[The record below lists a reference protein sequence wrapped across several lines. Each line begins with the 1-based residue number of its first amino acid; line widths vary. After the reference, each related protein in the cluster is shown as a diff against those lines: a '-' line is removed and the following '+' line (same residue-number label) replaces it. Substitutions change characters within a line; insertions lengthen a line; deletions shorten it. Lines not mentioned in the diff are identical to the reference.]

1 MRDKKIISFKEFYL
15 REDHHTGYF
24 PTFKAGYEG
33 IKKHGPGIVKGGAK
47 LGAKGI
53 AGAAKGIAGGTKGLA
68 KGAVGAARGTKRGFD
83 KIARGLTNFGK
94 SMAPEYKNQFS
105 ARDKPAGNTLADSK
119 TTQEAATT
127 IAKWRDK
134 NITKKD
140 GTPAEAKT
148 LKDFMMSGALN
159 VPADV
164 FKSQNTT
171 GLIQAFEDDYK
182 KRGGKIEAGVK
193 PPYLKYFKMSPGTG
207 MPVNLKLGQVL
218 PLMVLMDGGNVTGIV
233 DGKYTKEGQA
243 WPKVFARP
251 GHYANQFVDSM
262 KRYFDTGYN
271 ADRSVQMAQKNF
283 NQDGINILRKNRYLP
298 WESL

>member
-1 MRDKKIISFKEFYL
+1 MCIRD
-15 REDHHTGYF
+15 R
-24 PTFKAGYEG
+24 
-33 IKKHGPGIVKGGAK
+33 
-47 LGAKGI
+47 
-53 AGAAKGIAGGTKGLA
+53 AGGTKGLA

-105 ARDKPAGNTLADSK
+105 AGAKPAGNTLADSK
-119 TTQEAATT
+119 TSQEAATT

-134 NITKKD
+134 HITKKD

-148 LKDFMMSGALN
+148 LKDFIMSGAVN

-164 FKSQNTT
+164 FKSQNAD
-171 GLIQAFEDDYK
+171 GLIQAFEEDYK

-207 MPVNLKLGQVL
+207 LPVNLKLGQEL
-218 PLMVLMDGGNVTGIV
+218 PLMVLMDGGTVTGIV
-233 DGKYTKEGQA
+233 DGKYTREGQA

-251 GHYANQFVDSM
+251 GHCANQFVDSM

-283 NQDGINILRKNRYLP
+283 NQDGICLLYTSPSPRDRQKSRMP
-298 WESL
+298 SSA

>member
-105 ARDKPAGNTLADSK
+105 AGAKPAGNTLADSK

-134 NITKKD
+134 HITKKD

-148 LKDFMMSGALN
+148 LKDFIVKGPTAQELLAAKQALIGSFPFSFASN
-159 VPADV
+159 EGILSA
-164 FKSQNTT
+164 
-171 GLIQAFEDDYK
+171 IE
-182 KRGGKIEAGVK
+182 KIGFYQL
-193 PPYLKYFKMSPGTG
+193 PLNYLDTYQHKIAE
-207 MPVNLKLGQVL
+207 VNLKQINYAFRRIKINK
-218 PLMVLMDGGNVTGIV
+218 MVIVTV
-233 DGKYTKEGQA
+233 
-243 WPKVFARP
+243 
-251 GHYANQFVDSM
+251 GHV
-262 KRYFDTGYN
+262 
-271 ADRSVQMAQKNF
+271 
-283 NQDGINILRKNRYLP
+283 
-298 WESL
+298 